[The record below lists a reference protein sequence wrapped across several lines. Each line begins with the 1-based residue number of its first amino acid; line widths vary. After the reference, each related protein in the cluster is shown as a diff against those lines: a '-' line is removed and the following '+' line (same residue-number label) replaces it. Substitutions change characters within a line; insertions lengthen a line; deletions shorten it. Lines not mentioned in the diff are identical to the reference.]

1 MFLFVSPAVP
11 RRSKTKAASEVR
23 SDESSEVTTESGE
36 ALTLSLDLTLSP
48 TTEELMDQ
56 EEDLEAETS
65 PDLIEGD
72 IAISQVILAKFSRF
86 VFTLN
91 SDCQDLDPRLRLAV
105 DFARYP
111 TKKWPN
117 NTVRYRI
124 STNYS

>member
-1 MFLFVSPAVP
+1 MESHE
-11 RRSKTKAASEVR
+11 RSE
-23 SDESSEVTTESGE
+23 ENLTEYI
-36 ALTLSLDLTLSP
+36 SLNINP
-48 TTEELMDQ
+48 NTEELAD

-65 PDLIEGD
+65 PDLMEGD
-72 IAISQVILAKFSRF
+72 IAISEVSVLRSLCRF

-105 DFARYP
+105 DFTRYP

-124 STNYS
+124 SSNYS

>member
-1 MFLFVSPAVP
+1 MFVFVSPALP
-11 RRSKTKAASEVR
+11 RSPKTKAASEVR
-23 SDESSEVTTESGE
+23 SHERSE
-36 ALTLSLDLTLSP
+36 LTQNN
-48 TTEELMDQ
+48 EELVDQ

-65 PDLIEGD
+65 ADLIEGD
-72 IAISQVILAKFSRF
+72 IAISQVILGKFSRF

>member
-1 MFLFVSPAVP
+1 MFFSPALTRKP
-11 RRSKTKAASEVR
+11 KTKESQVR
-23 SDESSEVTTESGE
+23 SHER
-36 ALTLSLDLTLSP
+36 
-48 TTEELMDQ
+48 TEENQTEYLNLNLIPDT
-56 EEDLEAETS
+56 EDDNEDLEAETS
-65 PDLIEGD
+65 PDLMEGD
-72 IAISQVILAKFSRF
+72 IAISEVSVLRSLCRF

-124 STNYS
+124 SSNYS